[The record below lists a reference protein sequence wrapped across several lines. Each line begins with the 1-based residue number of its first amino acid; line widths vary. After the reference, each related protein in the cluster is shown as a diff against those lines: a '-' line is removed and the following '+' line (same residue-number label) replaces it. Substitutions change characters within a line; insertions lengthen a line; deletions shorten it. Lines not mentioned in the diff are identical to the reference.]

1 MSRIHT
7 ESYAAAYDDRDR
19 LSGIIGILVGLLT
32 ALAANLLLR

>member
-1 MSRIHT
+1 MTRTHT
-7 ESYAAAYDDRDR
+7 ESYAAICDERDR